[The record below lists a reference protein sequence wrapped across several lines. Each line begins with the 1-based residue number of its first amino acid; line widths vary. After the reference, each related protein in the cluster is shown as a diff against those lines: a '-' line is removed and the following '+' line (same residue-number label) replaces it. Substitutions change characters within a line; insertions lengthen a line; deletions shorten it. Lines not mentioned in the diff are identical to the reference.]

1 MGISNFYHN
10 VQGEV
15 YLLIGPKFPI
25 RWDSGVEHPSYHR
38 RLLALEYLLQQLAG
52 WESMYHD
59 SLSNVVQ
66 ILKGDLGLPSLV

>member
-1 MGISNFYHN
+1 MGISNFYLN
-10 VQGEV
+10 IQGEV

-52 WESMYHD
+52 
-59 SLSNVVQ
+59 
-66 ILKGDLGLPSLV
+66 